1 MRLATNILKLFFLS
15 VFLAAVAVCCV
26 VVSGSSVHTDSQ
38 KPRHKNG
45 TLRVLYWNIQNGM
58 WAGQPDHYQ
67 AFVDWINAWNPDI
80 CIFDEGAQ
88 IYYTGTNDHMPN
100 DERYLPSHW
109 NELCSR
115 WGHQYSVVTPRRPS
129 TSTPG
134 KLTNYPQVITSR
146 FPIDSV
152 TIVRGNKPDT
162 VIVNYSGWYQ
172 LHVKGVNKP
181 LNIVT
186 LHLKVGKYGYAV
198 PKERRQESS
207 DNYEGEQHR
216 IKELTCILDH
226 TVRKSKNPDKEL
238 WIMAGDYNSYSR
250 KDNYVYGWNTE
261 SLAFQTQ
268 DYMLSHSPFID
279 LFTARHPD
287 DFQPTCGNLRIDY
300 MYVSKPML
308 NACIDVYQKP
318 DSYTRREPSGVDKF
332 YIPSDHYP
340 IVADF
345 KISKMK

>member
-1 MRLATNILKLFFLS
+1 MIILTIH
-15 VFLAAVAVCCV
+15 VVCCGG
-26 VVSGSSVHTDSQ
+26 SAESSVASDSG
-38 KPRHKNG
+38 KPRHMKG

-58 WAGQPDHYQ
+58 WAGQQNHYQ
-67 AFVDWINAWNPDI
+67 AFSEWIKSWNPDI

-88 IYYTGTNDHMPN
+88 IYYDGTHEHMPN
-100 DERYLPSHW
+100 ENRYLPDHW
-109 NELCSR
+109 GDLCAQ
-115 WGHQYSVVTPRRPS
+115 WGHGHHFVTPRRPS

-134 KLTNYPQVITSR
+134 GLTNYPQVVTSR

-152 TIVRGNKPDT
+152 TIVRGHKPDT

-172 LHVKGVNKP
+172 VHVKGVKKP

-186 LHLKVGKYGYAV
+186 LHLKQGKYGYAV
-198 PKERRQESS
+198 PKERRDESAQK
-207 DNYEGEQHR
+207 YEGEQHR
-216 IKELTCILDH
+216 IKELNCILDH
-226 TVRKSKNPDKEL
+226 TVRKIKDPDKEL

-250 KDNYVYGWNTE
+250 KDNYAYKWNPE

-268 DYMLSHSPFID
+268 DFMISNSPFID
-279 LFTARHPD
+279 LFDARYPN
-287 DFQPTCGNLRIDY
+287 DFQPTCGDVRIDY

-308 NACIDVYQKP
+308 NACIDIYQKP
-318 DSYTRREPSGVDKF
+318 DGYTKREHSGVDKF

-340 IVADF
+340 IIADF

>member
-1 MRLATNILKLFFLS
+1 MLKTASILKHAAFSFL
-15 VFLAAVAVCCV
+15 LAMQVVCCGTASY
-26 VVSGSSVHTDSQ
+26 VSDKSNSQ
-38 KPRHKNG
+38 IPRHKTG

-67 AFVDWINAWNPDI
+67 AFVDWINSWNPDI

-88 IYYTGTNDHMPN
+88 IYYDGTSDHIPN
-100 DERYLPSHW
+100 EERYLPAHW
-109 NELCSR
+109 DELCSR
-115 WGHQYSVVTPRRPS
+115 WGHQYHVVTPRRTS
-129 TSTPG
+129 TSTPFG
-134 KLTNYPQVITSR
+134 LTNYPQVITSR

-152 TIVRGNKPDT
+152 TIVRGHKPDT

-172 LHVKGVNKP
+172 LHIKGVKEP

-186 LHLKVGKYGYAV
+186 LHLKHGKYGYAV
-198 PKERRQESS
+198 PKERRQESAE
-207 DNYEGEQHR
+207 NYEGELHR

-226 TVRKSKNPDKEL
+226 TVRKSENPDKEL

-250 KDNYVYGWNTE
+250 KDNYVYGWDTE

-268 DYMLSHSPFID
+268 DYMLSQSPFID
-279 LFTARHPD
+279 LFNALYPN
-287 DFQPTCGNLRIDY
+287 DFQPTCGKLRIDY
-300 MYVSKPML
+300 MDVSKPML
-308 NACIDVYQKP
+308 NACIDIYQKP
-318 DSYTRREPSGVDKF
+318 DSYTQREHSGVDKF

-340 IVADF
+340 IIADF

>member
-1 MRLATNILKLFFLS
+1 MRPVKRVLNQLAFMLFLTMN
-15 VFLAAVAVCCV
+15 V
-26 VVSGSSVHTDSQ
+26 VGCTSVSGTSADSESQ
-38 KPRHKNG
+38 KPKHKRG

-67 AFVDWINAWNPDI
+67 AFSDWINSWNPDI

-88 IYYTGTNDHMPN
+88 IYYDGTNEHMPN
-100 DERYLPSHW
+100 EDRYLPGHW
-109 NELCSR
+109 DELCAR
-115 WGHQYSVVTPRRPS
+115 WKHQYHVVTPRRPS

-134 KLTNYPQVITSR
+134 GLTNYPQVITSR

-152 TIVRGNKPDT
+152 TIVRGHKPDT

-172 LHVKGVNKP
+172 LHLKGVKKP
-181 LNIVT
+181 LNIIT

-198 PKERRQESS
+198 PKERRQESA
-207 DNYEGEQHR
+207 DNYEGELHR

-226 TVRKSKNPDKEL
+226 TVRKSENPDKEL

-250 KDNYVYGWNTE
+250 IDNYVYGWDTE

-279 LFTARHPD
+279 LFSARYPD
-287 DFQPTCGNLRIDY
+287 DFQPTCGNRRIDY

-308 NACIDVYQKP
+308 DACIDIYQKT
-318 DSYTRREPSGVDKF
+318 DNYTKREQAGVGKF

-340 IVADF
+340 IIADF